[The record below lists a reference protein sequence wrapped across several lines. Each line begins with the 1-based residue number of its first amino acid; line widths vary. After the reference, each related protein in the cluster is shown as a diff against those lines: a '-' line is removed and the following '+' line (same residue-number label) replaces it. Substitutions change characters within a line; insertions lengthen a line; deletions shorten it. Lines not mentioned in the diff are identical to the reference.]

1 MTGKM
6 KLCIGILAA
15 ALILC
20 SIFIYKYINRDSS
33 AHPDKLVVVSPHPMD
48 FMIPL
53 IREFENETGIEVELY
68 SRGTA
73 EAIDSIRTNADVDV
87 LWGGSLLTVGPYID
101 SFYAYRT
108 ENRDFFADDFKSAGD
123 EFTCFSNVPSV
134 IMINKDLIGD
144 IKIEGYADLLN
155 PELKG
160 QIAYADPG
168 RSSSSF
174 EHLVNMLFAMG
185 GGNPDA
191 GWDYVEQLI
200 GNLDGV
206 LLGSSSAVYT
216 GVANGEFKVGLTFEE
231 AAVTMLKND
240 KHIGIVYMTEGVV
253 STPDGICISK
263 NSSRLDKAK
272 CFADFMT
279 SRNAQRFMASDLGR
293 RSVRTDVEASGMV
306 IPFSEINSISV
317 DKETVVSS
325 KDAWLE
331 RFDALAKEAA
341 HE

>member
-1 MTGKM
+1 MTGKL
-6 KLCIGILAA
+6 KLCIGLLAA

-20 SIFIYKYINRDSS
+20 SVFICKYTDRDTT
-33 AHPDKLVVVSPHPMD
+33 AHSDKLVVVSPHPMD

-53 IREFENETGIEVELY
+53 IREFENETGIAVELY

-73 EAIDSIRTNADVDV
+73 EAIESIRTNPDVDV

-101 SFYAYRT
+101 SFYEYRY
-108 ENRDFFADDFKSAGD
+108 
-123 EFTCFSNVPSV
+123 FSNVPSV

-168 RSSSSF
+168 KSSSSF

-185 GGNPDA
+185 EGDPDA
-191 GWDYVEQLI
+191 GWDYVGQLTQ
-200 GNLDGV
+200 NLGGV
-206 LLGSSSAVYT
+206 LLGSSSAVYQ

-263 NSSRLDKAK
+263 NSSRLDRAK

>member
-1 MTGKM
+1 MTRKL

-15 ALILC
+15 ALILG
-20 SIFIYKYINRDSS
+20 SVFIYKYTDRGTS
-33 AHPDKLVVVSPHPMD
+33 AHSDKLVVVSPHPMD

-53 IREFENETGIEVELY
+53 IREFENETGIAVELY

-73 EAIDSIRTNADVDV
+73 EAIDSIRNDPDVDV
-87 LWGGSLLTVGPYID
+87 LWGGSLLTVGPYLD
-101 SFYAYRT
+101 SFYEYRY
-108 ENRDFFADDFKSAGD
+108 
-123 EFTCFSNVPSV
+123 FSNVPSV

-155 PELKG
+155 PELRG
-160 QIAYADPG
+160 QIAYADPEK
-168 RSSSSF
+168 SSSSF

-185 GGNPDA
+185 EGDPDA
-191 GWDYVEQLI
+191 GWDYVEKLTE
-200 GNLDGV
+200 NLGGV
-206 LLGSSSAVYT
+206 LLSSSSAVYN

-231 AAVTMLKND
+231 AAVTMLKNG

-253 STPDGICISK
+253 STPDGIYISA
-263 NSSRLDKAK
+263 NSSRLDKAE

-279 SRNAQRFMASDLGR
+279 SRSAQRFMASDLGR
-293 RSVRTDVEASGMV
+293 RSVRTDVEASDMV
-306 IPFSEINSISV
+306 IPLSEIHSIEV
-317 DKETVVSS
+317 DKETVISS

-331 RFDALAKEAA
+331 RFDALGKGAA

>member
-1 MTGKM
+1 MTGKL
-6 KLCIGILAA
+6 KLFICILAA
-15 ALILC
+15 ALVL
-20 SIFIYKYINRDSS
+20 SSVFIYNYMSRDDSQHS
-33 AHPDKLVVVSPHPMD
+33 DKLVVVSPHPME

-53 IREFENETGIEVELY
+53 IREFENETGIAVELY

-73 EAIDSIRTNADVDV
+73 EAIESIRTNPDVDV

-101 SFYAYRT
+101 SFYEYRY
-108 ENRDFFADDFKSAGD
+108 
-123 EFTCFSNVPSV
+123 FSNVPSV
-134 IMINKDLIGD
+134 IMVNKDLIGD

-168 RSSSSF
+168 KSSSSF

-185 GGNPDA
+185 EGDPDA
-191 GWDYVEQLI
+191 GWDYVEQLTE
-200 GNLDGV
+200 NLDGV
-206 LLGSSSAVYT
+206 LLSSSSAVYK

-253 STPDGICISK
+253 STPDGIYISS

-272 CFADFMT
+272 RFADFMT
-279 SRNAQRFMASDLGR
+279 SRNAQSFMASNLGR
-293 RSVRTDVEASGMV
+293 RSVREDVAASGMV
-306 IPFSEINSISV
+306 IPLSEIHSIEA
-317 DKETVVSS
+317 DKDTVISN

>member
-1 MTGKM
+1 MGKVKGAKTMTRKL
-6 KLCIGILAA
+6 KLCIGIPAA

-20 SIFIYKYINRDSS
+20 SVFIYFYTNRGTS
-33 AHPDKLVVVSPHPMD
+33 AHSDKLVVVSPHPMD

-53 IREFENETGIEVELY
+53 IREFENETGIAVELY

-73 EAIDSIRTNADVDV
+73 EAIESIRTNPDVDV

-101 SFYAYRT
+101 SFYEYRY
-108 ENRDFFADDFKSAGD
+108 
-123 EFTCFSNVPSV
+123 FSNVPSV
-134 IMINKDLIGD
+134 IMINNDLIGD
-144 IKIEGYADLLN
+144 IRIEGYADLLN

-168 RSSSSF
+168 KSSSSF

-185 GGNPDA
+185 GGDPDA
-191 GWDYVEQLI
+191 GWDYVEQLTK
-200 GNLDGV
+200 NLDGV
-206 LLGSSSAVYT
+206 LLNSSSAVYK

-253 STPDGICISK
+253 STPDGIYINK
-263 NSSRLDKAK
+263 NSSKLDKAAA
-272 CFADFMT
+272 FADFMT
-279 SRNAQRFMASDLGR
+279 SRNAQRFMAANLGR

-306 IPFSEINSISV
+306 IPLSEIHSIFV
-317 DKETVVSS
+317 DKDTVVSN
-325 KDAWLE
+325 KDAWLQ
-331 RFDALAKEAA
+331 RFDGLVKEAA

>member
-1 MTGKM
+1 MTRKL
-6 KLCIGILAA
+6 KLCIGIPAA

-20 SIFIYKYINRDSS
+20 SVFIYMYTNRSTS
-33 AHPDKLVVVSPHPMD
+33 ARSDRLVVVSPHPMD

-53 IREFENETGIEVELY
+53 IREFENETGIAVELY

-73 EAIDSIRTNADVDV
+73 EAIESIRTDPDVDV

-101 SFYAYRT
+101 SFYEYRL
-108 ENRDFFADDFKSAGD
+108 
-123 EFTCFSNVPSV
+123 FSNVPSV
-134 IMINKDLIGD
+134 IMVNNDLIGD
-144 IKIEGYADLLN
+144 IKVEGYEDLLN
-155 PELKG
+155 PALKG

-185 GGNPDA
+185 CGDPDA
-191 GWDYVEQLI
+191 GWDYVEKLTK
-200 GNLDGV
+200 NLDGV
-206 LLGSSSAVYT
+206 LLGSSSAVYK

-253 STPDGICISK
+253 STPDGIYINK
-263 NSSRLDKAK
+263 DSSRLDKAEA
-272 CFADFMT
+272 FADFMT
-279 SRNAQRFMASDLGR
+279 SRNAQRFMASNLGR
-293 RSVRTDVEASGMV
+293 RSVRDDVEASEMV
-306 IPFSEINSISV
+306 IPFSEIHSISV
-317 DKETVVSS
+317 DKETVISN
-325 KDAWLE
+325 KDAWLR
-331 RFDALAKEAA
+331 RFDGLAKEAA

>member
-1 MTGKM
+1 MTRKL

-15 ALILC
+15 ALILG
-20 SIFIYKYINRDSS
+20 SVFIYMYTDRGTS
-33 AHPDKLVVVSPHPMD
+33 AHSDKLVVVSPHPMD

-53 IREFENETGIEVELY
+53 IREVENETGIAVELY

-73 EAIDSIRTNADVDV
+73 EAIDSIRTDPDVDV
-87 LWGGSLLTVGPYID
+87 LWGGSLLTVGPYLD
-101 SFYAYRT
+101 SFYEYR
-108 ENRDFFADDFKSAGD
+108 
-123 EFTCFSNVPSV
+123 CFSNVPSV
-134 IMINKDLIGD
+134 IMINRDLIGD

-155 PELKG
+155 PELRG

-168 RSSSSF
+168 KSSSSF

-185 GGNPDA
+185 EGDPDA
-191 GWDYVEQLI
+191 GWDYVEKLTD
-200 GNLDGV
+200 NLDGV
-206 LLGSSSAVYT
+206 LLSSSSAVYK

-253 STPDGICISK
+253 STPDGIYISA
-263 NSSRLDKAK
+263 NSSRLDKAE

-279 SRNAQRFMASDLGR
+279 SRSAQRFMASDLGR
-293 RSVRTDVEASGMV
+293 RSVRTDVEASDMV
-306 IPFSEINSISV
+306 IPLSEIHSIEV
-317 DKETVVSS
+317 DKETVISN

-331 RFDALAKEAA
+331 RFGALVKGAA